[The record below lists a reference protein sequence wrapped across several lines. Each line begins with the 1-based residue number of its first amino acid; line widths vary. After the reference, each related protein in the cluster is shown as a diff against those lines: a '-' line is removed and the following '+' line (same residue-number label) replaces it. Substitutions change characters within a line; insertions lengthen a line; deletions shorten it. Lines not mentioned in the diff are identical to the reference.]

1 MSVKLCDR
9 KGVTVFPRRGVTPSS
24 KGFAHTFKERS
35 TRPILRTS
43 AVMNMWGHARNT
55 GGPTRMEIRF
65 GRRIRPLVKSYPA
78 LNVNRWANPE
88 INRSLTRSAKMCP
101 GKSAT
106 SSMSKNATQFPKSFA
121 KTYPERS
128 AELFLSKNARLFT
141 PEFRKVKQRDGKWLH
156 VTTTST
162 TLTSSTIQS
171 AKRRT
176 SNKIER
182 GPIKVSLSSLSLAD
196 LLAWRNCS
204 YHLLIPN

>member
-1 MSVKLCDR
+1 
-9 KGVTVFPRRGVTPSS
+9 
-24 KGFAHTFKERS
+24 
-35 TRPILRTS
+35 
-43 AVMNMWGHARNT
+43 
-55 GGPTRMEIRF
+55 MEIRF

-78 LNVNRWANPE
+78 QNVNRSASPE

-141 PEFRKVKQRDGKWLH
+141 PEFRKGKQRDGKWLH
-156 VTTTST
+156 VTTST
-162 TLTSSTIQS
+162 TLTSSTIQL

-196 LLAWRNCS
+196 LLAWRNRS
-204 YHLLIPN
+204 Y